1 MTATDKV
8 VLVIED
14 NASNMRL
21 CHELLKSRGYTV
33 LLATDGL
40 GGWRMARDNRPD
52 VIVMD
57 IQLPDISGL
66 EVVQWLK
73 EDEKLM
79 SIPIIALTAFATAE
93 DGKSFLK
100 KGCDGYIPK
109 PISINDFLD
118 AVDSFANDGV

>member
-1 MTATDKV
+1 
-8 VLVIED
+8 
-14 NASNMRL
+14 
-21 CHELLKSRGYTV
+21 
-33 LLATDGL
+33 
-40 GGWRMARDNRPD
+40 MARDNRPD

-73 EDEKLM
+73 EDDSLK